1 MRTRTIREG
10 SVGLLILLG
19 LGLLGGLI
27 LWLRGMSLG
36 NKTYEAIV
44 EFKNVAGLQEGAPV
58 RYRGVT
64 IGKIASVHPG
74 PNGVDVKIQIASAD
88 FIIPRTVV
96 VEANQSGLISETSI
110 DITPTQTLPAN
121 TIAGKPLSSDCNPN
135 VIVCD
140 GGRLQGKIGI
150 SVDELIR
157 SSIQFAQLY
166 GNPSFFANVNQ
177 ATKNTAD
184 AAASIA
190 QVSKEVAVLS
200 QSVKQNLD
208 TVSTSAITSANAV
221 GAAANQIAITA
232 NQVNGLVNTNRNA
245 LTSTLNSISLTSEQL
260 RVSVQGLTP
269 TLDRFQQSALLQ
281 NLETLSANAALASA
295 NLRDASNTLNTP
307 TNVLMLQQTLDS
319 ARATFQNAQKITA
332 DLDELT
338 GDPEFRENIRNL
350 VNDLSGLVSS
360 TQNLEQQTRVA
371 QTLTPLMTTIQEKAE
386 SEDHTK
392 PSTINIS
399 PELAAQL
406 QQLVELSSQ
415 PMTPPRQLAPQASSV
430 ATSTTEIPATE

>member
-19 LGLLGGLI
+19 LGLLGGLV

-36 NKTYEAIV
+36 NNTYEAIV

-64 IGKIASVHPG
+64 IGKIASVLPG

-121 TIAGKPLSSDCNPN
+121 AIAGKPLSSDCNPQ

-184 AAASIA
+184 AAASLT
-190 QVSKEVAVLS
+190 QLSKEVAVLS

-208 TVSTSAITSANAV
+208 TVSTSAVTSANAV

-245 LTSTLNSISLTSEQL
+245 LTSTLNSISQTSEQL
-260 RVSVQGLTP
+260 RASVQGLTP
-269 TLDRFQQSALLQ
+269 TLDRFQQSTLLQ

-360 TQNLEQQTRVA
+360 TQQLEQQTRVA
-371 QTLTPLMTTIQEKAE
+371 QTLTPLVTTIQKKAE
-386 SEDHTK
+386 SEDHSK

-415 PMTPPRQLAPQASSV
+415 PMIPPNQLTPQAASV
-430 ATSTTEIPATE
+430 ATSTTETPATK